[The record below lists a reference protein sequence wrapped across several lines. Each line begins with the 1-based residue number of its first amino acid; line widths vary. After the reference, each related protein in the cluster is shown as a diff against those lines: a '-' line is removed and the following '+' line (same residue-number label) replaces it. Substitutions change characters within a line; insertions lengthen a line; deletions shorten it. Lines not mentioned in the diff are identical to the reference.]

1 MRYPVPI
8 GGLTAGGRIGPKSIG
23 ELVIVIYFGAQ
34 KIGPALQALLL
45 VTLAGVLATSF
56 AVAPVRAQQ
65 SDVLKHYEDAY
76 SVAARDGDLAL
87 VRQYIARGAS
97 PDRVDSDGRT
107 PLINATIGGH
117 IEIAEAVLA
126 TKPKIDMRDKI
137 GNSALIWAVISDQYE
152 IVERM
157 LEAGANVDVQN
168 RQGLTPLMLAAKQG
182 AIDIVQMLLA
192 NNAHP
197 NIRDYTGRAALG
209 WARESRNRRTTK
221 ILIQAG
227 AID

>member
-1 MRYPVPI
+1 M
-8 GGLTAGGRIGPKSIG
+8 
-23 ELVIVIYFGAQ
+23 IYSRAQ
-34 KIGPALQALLL
+34 KIGPAHQALLL
-45 VTLAGVLATSF
+45 AVLVAALATAFAGV
-56 AVAPVRAQQ
+56 PVRAQQ
-65 SDVLKHYEDAY
+65 SDVLRHYEDAY
-76 SVAARDGDLAL
+76 SLAARDGDLAL

-117 IEIAEAVLA
+117 VEIAEAVLA
-126 TKPKIDMRDKI
+126 TKPKIDIRDKI

-152 IVERM
+152 IAELM

-182 AIDIVQMLLA
+182 VIDIVEMLLA

-209 WARESRNRRTTK
+209 WARESRNRRATK

>member
-1 MRYPVPI
+1 MRYPVPL
-8 GGLTAGGRIGPKSIG
+8 GGLTAGGRIGPKSSG
-23 ELVIVIYFGAQ
+23 GLVIVVYFGAQ
-34 KIGPALQALLL
+34 KIGPALHGLLF
-45 VTLAGVLATSF
+45 AVLATAF
-56 AVAPVRAQQ
+56 AAAPVRAQQ

-76 SVAARDGDLAL
+76 SLAARDGDLAL

-157 LEAGANVDVQN
+157 LE
-168 RQGLTPLMLAAKQG
+168 P
-182 AIDIVQMLLA
+182 
-192 NNAHP
+192 
-197 NIRDYTGRAALG
+197 
-209 WARESRNRRTTK
+209 SR
-221 ILIQAG
+221 
-227 AID
+227 